1 MINLK
6 SAIVGFALIAFMVL
20 FLLQKIRNRSERIKK
35 RNKKKKNKRIN
46 RKKKN

>member
-6 SAIVGFALIAFMVL
+6 SAIVGFAFITFMVL
-20 FLLQKIRNRSERIKK
+20 FLLQKIRNRSEQIKK
-35 RNKKKKNKRIN
+35 RNKKNKKIR